1 MSRWYRLCMTVG
13 SAIFMTTCFAQDLG
27 LLLGV
32 RQDSGEYQSFW
43 VAKQGV
49 SVSIVRLNGP
59 LWVKRG
65 SEYWE
70 LGTVRQTVGNW
81 GEDRLYATPWKK
93 AVTLPE
99 LDANGRSGLR
109 TVNITFASAD
119 RVGLDIRE
127 EGVKGETSLRSL
139 YFRTKLWPNLTDSM
153 TFATDFGAEQ
163 ERSANNQINLY
174 RESLSDSDRSRIE
187 DRMSPHSWLLQH
199 REGLWA
205 VIARL
210 GFNHESEREAHAD
223 VRLDVQ
229 IPPKIVERSPTV
241 PDWTNVKSVLT
252 DSRDFVTALDGSFV
266 VVLAPRN
273 VFVYGARNGRMS
285 RQMGFASSHTPSV
298 VSTQWFRG
306 DTVRQMSS
314 EVRQLQS
321 SMPK

>member
-1 MSRWYRLCMTVG
+1 MSRWYRPCITVG
-13 SAIFMTTCFAQDLG
+13 SAILTTICVAQDLG

-32 RQDSGEYQSFW
+32 RQDSGEYQSYW

-49 SVSIVRLNGP
+49 SVSIVRLSGP

-93 AVTLPE
+93 PLTFPQLE
-99 LDANGRSGLR
+99 ANGRSGLR

-139 YFRTKLWPNLTDSM
+139 YFRTKLWPDLVDSVS
-153 TFATDFGAEQ
+153 FATDFGAEQ

-174 RESLSDSDRSRIE
+174 RESLNDSDRNRLE
-187 DRMSPHSWLLQH
+187 ERMSPHSWLLQH
-199 REGLWA
+199 KEGLWA

-210 GFNHESEREAHAD
+210 GFTHESDRGSHAE

-229 IPPKIVERSPTV
+229 IPPKLVEKSPAV
-241 PDWTNVKSVLT
+241 PDWTNVKSFLN
-252 DSRDFVTALDGSFV
+252 DSRDFVSHLTARLWSFS
-266 VVLAPRN
+266 PRGMCLSMAL
-273 VFVYGARNGRMS
+273 V
-285 RQMGFASSHTPSV
+285 MG
-298 VSTQWFRG
+298 G
-306 DTVRQMSS
+306 
-314 EVRQLQS
+314 
-321 SMPK
+321 